1 MFRSGAEEWS
11 DSGTTE
17 SPTAACGGNAQIERK
32 GADMPNIQGII
43 KTLQNIMRKDPGVS
57 GDAQRIEQLGWMIT
71 LKILDDKEAELELL
85 HDEYVSVIPEAL
97 QWRNWAA
104 DREGITGDEMKDFI
118 DTKLFPGLQ
127 NLEVSDGNKRAL
139 LVRDIFAGTN
149 NYMKNG
155 TILRQVVNKLN
166 EIDFNASEDRHV
178 FGDIYESLL
187 RDLQSA
193 GNYGE
198 FYTPRAVTEIM
209 TEMVNPRL
217 GEKVLDPACGTGGFL
232 TSAIENIRAHD
243 VHSVEDVKIL
253 EDTIRGQEL
262 KPLPFMLCVTNLI
275 LHDIEVPNVVNGD
288 SLNREYTSITE
299 RDRVDVILANPP
311 FGASV
316 SDGVETNYPAQFR
329 TTESADLFLL
339 LMVRYLKNGGRA
351 AIVLPDGSL
360 TGEGV
365 KQRIRE
371 KFLTQCNV
379 HTVVRLPNSVFQPYA
394 SVATNLL
401 FFTKG
406 EPTKEIWYWEHK
418 LPEGQKSYSKTKPIR
433 KEEFTSLKAW
443 WNNREETNHAWK
455 VSFEILKA
463 NGYNLDIKNP
473 FIEEAEVTHTTAELL
488 ELLHT
493 SFVKSDALLRELKDG
508 MK

>member
-1 MFRSGAEEWS
+1 
-11 DSGTTE
+11 
-17 SPTAACGGNAQIERK
+17 
-32 GADMPNIQGII
+32 
-43 KTLQNIMRKDPGVS
+43 
-57 GDAQRIEQLGWMIT
+57 
-71 LKILDDKEAELELL
+71 
-85 HDEYVSVIPEAL
+85 
-97 QWRNWAA
+97 
-104 DREGITGDEMKDFI
+104 
-118 DTKLFPGLQ
+118 
-127 NLEVSDGNKRAL
+127 
-139 LVRDIFAGTN
+139 
-149 NYMKNG
+149 
-155 TILRQVVNKLN
+155 
-166 EIDFNASEDRHV
+166 
-178 FGDIYESLL
+178 
-187 RDLQSA
+187 
-193 GNYGE
+193 
-198 FYTPRAVTEIM
+198 
-209 TEMVNPRL
+209 
-217 GEKVLDPACGTGGFL
+217 
-232 TSAIENIRAHD
+232 
-243 VHSVEDVKIL
+243 
-253 EDTIRGQEL
+253 
-262 KPLPFMLCVTNLI
+262 MLCVTNLI

>member
-1 MFRSGAEEWS
+1 
-11 DSGTTE
+11 
-17 SPTAACGGNAQIERK
+17 
-32 GADMPNIQGII
+32 MPNIGGII
-43 KTLQNIMRKDPGVS
+43 KSLQNIMRKDQGVS
-57 GDAQRIEQLGWMIT
+57 GDAQRIEQLGWMVT

-85 HDEYVSVIPEAL
+85 HDEYVSVMLEEL
-97 QWRNWAA
+97 KWRSWAT
-104 DREGITGDEMKDFI
+104 DGEGITGDEMKDFV
-118 DTKLFPGLQ
+118 DTVLFPGLQ
-127 NLEVSDGNKRAL
+127 NLDVSTGNKRAVL
-139 LVRDIFAGTN
+139 LRDIFAGTN

-155 TILRQVVNKLN
+155 TIIRQVVNKLN
-166 EIDFNASEDRHV
+166 EINFNASEDRHL

-209 TEMVNPRL
+209 TELINPRL

-232 TSAIENIRAHD
+232 TSAIENIRAQD
-243 VHSVEDVKIL
+243 VHSVEDVAVL
-253 EDTIRGQEL
+253 AETIRGQEL

-275 LHDIEVPNVVNGD
+275 LHGIEVPNVMNGD

-311 FGASV
+311 FGGSV

-339 LMVRYLKNGGRA
+339 LMIRLLKKGGRA

-360 TGEGV
+360 TGDGV
-365 KQRIRE
+365 KQRIRQE
-371 KFLTQCNV
+371 FLEQCNV
-379 HTVVRLPNSVFQPYA
+379 HTIVRLPNSVFQPYA

-406 EPTKEIWYWEHK
+406 EPTRDIWYWEHK

-433 KEEFTSLKAW
+433 KSEFEPLKAW
-443 WNNREETNHAWK
+443 WNSRAENEHVWK
-455 VSFEILKA
+455 VGIETLKT

-473 FIEEAEVTHTTAELL
+473 YIKEEEVTHTTAELL
-488 ELLHT
+488 ELLHQ
-493 SFVKSDALLRELKDG
+493 SFIKSDTLLAELKEG
-508 MK
+508 LR